1 MLYTRG
7 TASIDGLNYNTSLL
21 PAPIAG
27 LDFTLMSQS
36 FSGFSDLRQR
46 YATGLAG
53 ANVRITPNLVFNG
66 TLEYRDYRDE
76 QPYLFDTTGKRW
88 TGVAGIT
95 WMW

>member
-7 TASIDGLNYNTSLL
+7 TAAIDQLNYDPTLL
-21 PAPIAG
+21 SRPIAG
-27 LDFTLMSQS
+27 LDFVLMSES
-36 FSGFSDLRQR
+36 FSDFSDLRQR

-53 ANVRITPNLVFNG
+53 ANVKVTPNLVFNG
-66 TLEYRDYRDE
+66 TIEYRDYQDE

-95 WMW
+95 WVW